1 MSLIP
6 ISQHEQAALLAQ
18 AGQQGLYVPLQY
30 THGSLPHLDTED
42 APGAW
47 AIDALTELRAN
58 ERALAGELNL
68 AVETRLRD
76 DLHELL
82 AEEFADEIRHER
94 LDLVGQRLADQLTT
108 AVFEAMQTAGF
119 TIVRKAG

>member
-1 MSLIP
+1 MTLIS
-6 ISQHEQAALLAQ
+6 ITEAESTALLEKSGPL
-18 AGQQGLYVPLQY
+18 GQYVPLSF
-30 THGSLPHLDTED
+30 GPGGLHLDTED
-42 APGAW
+42 AGARW
-47 AIDALTELRAN
+47 AIDTLNAMRAE
-58 ERALAGELNL
+58 ERALAGELNT

-108 AVFEAMQTAGF
+108 AVFEAMQAAGF
-119 TIVRKAG
+119 NIVRKAA